1 MHHLKGGRKK
11 RDLIICVNRT
21 YLAGSDGS
29 SEALLPHLLVLLA
42 LLEESLRDFDLL

>member
-1 MHHLKGGRKK
+1 MVEERKGI
-11 RDLIICVNRT
+11 LIISVNRT

-29 SEALLPHLLVLLA
+29 SEALLPRLLVLLA